1 MAGEMY
7 GRKAYFLTLLLVF
20 LLLLTVIL
28 VSGDRALTIPLGSR
42 HPFWLNVFFVNY
54 TFMGDGIF
62 AVCLSAFVGLYL
74 QKRTTGIQLFAG
86 FMISAFLVQLMKNL
100 ISPAAITLFVEQG
113 QYLFFTDEQVLA
125 NYHSLPS
132 GHTATA
138 FSITTI
144 LALNIRSVKA
154 QFSLLFAAMLLAFS
168 RMYLAQ
174 HQLGEIVVAVITGS
188 ISGILAVEMLKW
200 KIPVLQG
207 RITWRNARSRTTVKV
222 PDLQSV

>member
-1 MAGEMY
+1 M
-7 GRKAYFLTLLLVF
+7 F
-20 LLLLTVIL
+20 I
-28 VSGDRALTIPLGSR
+28 
-42 HPFWLNVFFVNY
+42 
-54 TFMGDGIF
+54 
-62 AVCLSAFVGLYL
+62 
-74 QKRTTGIQLFAG
+74 
-86 FMISAFLVQLMKNL
+86 
-100 ISPAAITLFVEQG
+100 EQG

-174 HQLGEIVVAVITGS
+174 HQLGEIVVAVIAGS
-188 ISGILAVEMLKW
+188 VSGILAVEMLKW

-222 PDLQSV
+222 PDLQGV